1 MASTKSNQ
9 HLRLRNRAL
18 VQSLKFIDNNLA
30 TRPTAAEQVTFL
42 QTVID
47 SHPLQRNLTTGSKAT
62 VAYDA
67 KTLRNLLYQTF
78 RTNQKATGKT
88 LKDSFEAGS
97 DLYSDNFLED
107 IGFEKTDPEMDES
120 ESELS
125 SPPAS
130 DDGISGA
137 APSSSNRDTGGHHIQ
152 SRKRKL
158 AQPGSPSHE
167 TDFEFDDDKPLV
179 KKPRTES
186 EAVQQD
192 VDASNDARK
201 ALAMKSQSSSSSAES
216 GLSETND
223 RHRRLSASH
232 DSASERGSPQ
242 ATGVN
247 MHGSMSK
254 QSSESAPATGSIAVP
269 PQRNRK
275 RSADV
280 EDSVDELEIPAAKKQ
295 KYMSATRE
303 TQASSSRIPA
313 ASSHHNAA
321 RPSSSTTRILLRAGK
336 ASGQKSHS
344 PGGALR
350 FQQIE
355 AYRRLSPTRKPLD
368 EAQSGAHERDRHI
381 EHETYL
387 ASKQARNT
395 QFSGAQ
401 LDEPTS
407 DSRATNPTM
416 FGKARP
422 VHHNS
427 SILHKPRD
435 ILQDFEGNEHQMSM
449 RPSNQIFTDAVRRI
463 QQGTEGCVAVWCQAH
478 CRDINSEAV
487 FVAKPTKELG
497 ELYARLLGTD
507 EWQLRLIELED
518 REEPWK
524 SNGFNVASAI
534 VAAAVYQEVFLKA
547 MPWDLTQRVREALGD
562 DERFLAE
569 TMRLRGYDW
578 DSALKHAAW
587 LKAADV
593 ETQEQVMKAHAQKLA
608 LETIRIVMPHLK
620 QIAVE
625 PNGKSD
631 HKRLWLEYIERA
643 FLEAVIL
650 KSKFDA
656 ATDAEFEYLWPS
668 PGIPYDQREMF
679 SEGSR
684 GTETLHTVMPG
695 VRIILSDVT
704 HWIRRPEVICKL
716 SVNPVA
722 SSPGEF
728 DSDDEHDNIA
738 ALLRRPE

>member
-1 MASTKSNQ
+1 MAPGKSDQ
-9 HLRLRNRAL
+9 HIRLRNQAL

-30 TRPTAAEQVTFL
+30 TRPTAAEQGTFL

-47 SHPLQRNLTTGSKAT
+47 SHPLQRSLTTGSKAT
-62 VAYDA
+62 VAHDA
-67 KTLRNLLYQTF
+67 KTLRSLLYQTF
-78 RTNQKATGKT
+78 RANQKATGKT
-88 LKDSFEAGS
+88 LKDLFETGS
-97 DLYSDNFLED
+97 ELYSDNFLED
-107 IGFEKTDPEMDES
+107 IGFEKTDPEMDET
-120 ESELS
+120 
-125 SPPAS
+125 S
-130 DDGISGA
+130 DNGTSGA

-158 AQPGSPSHE
+158 AQPASPSHE

-179 KKPRTES
+179 KKARIES

-192 VDASNDARK
+192 LGVSNDARK
-201 ALAMKSQSSSSSAES
+201 VLAMKSHSSSSFSKS
-216 GLSETND
+216 GLSKTND
-223 RHRRLSASH
+223 RHQRLSVSS
-232 DSASERGSPQ
+232 DSFSERGSSQ
-242 ATGVN
+242 RSRAD
-247 MHGSMSK
+247 MQGSMSK
-254 QSSESAPATGSIAVP
+254 QSSESAPATGSMAVP
-269 PQRNRK
+269 LQRNRK
-275 RSADV
+275 RAAEHTTDV
-280 EDSVDELEIPAAKKQ
+280 EGSDDELEIPAFKKQ
-295 KYMSATRE
+295 KHMSATRQ
-303 TQASSSRIPA
+303 TQASSGRMPTVPSHGHA
-313 ASSHHNAA
+313 AG
-321 RPSSSTTRILLRAGK
+321 PSSGTTRILLRAGK
-336 ASGQKSHS
+336 SSGQKPHN

-350 FQQIE
+350 TQQVE
-355 AYRRLSPTRKPLD
+355 ASGHPSPTRKALD
-368 EAQSGAHERDRHI
+368 EAQSGAHEKDYHV
-381 EHETYL
+381 EHEMSIAFKT
-387 ASKQARNT
+387 AGNT

-407 DSRATNPTM
+407 HSRATNPTM

-435 ILQDFEGNEHQMSM
+435 ISQEFEGNEHQMSM

-463 QQGTEGCVAVWCQAH
+463 QEGTEGFVAVWCQAH
-478 CRDINSEAV
+478 GRDINSEAV

-507 EWQLRLIELED
+507 KWLPRLLELED
-518 REEPWK
+518 REEPWT
-524 SNGFNVASAI
+524 STGFSVASAI

-562 DERFLAE
+562 DEKFLAE

-578 DSALKHAAW
+578 DGALKHAAW

-608 LETIRIVMPHLK
+608 HETIRIVMPHLK

-643 FLEAVIL
+643 FLEVVIL

-656 ATDAEFEYLWPS
+656 ATDAEFEYVWPS
-668 PGIPYDQREMF
+668 PNIPYDPREMS

-684 GTETLHTVMPG
+684 GTDTLHTVMPG

-704 HWIRRPEVICKL
+704 HWIRRPEVICKR

-722 SSPGEF
+722 TSPGES
-728 DSDDEHDNIA
+728 DSDDEHDHIA
-738 ALLRRPE
+738 ALLQRPE